1 MAADASIL
9 ADQFFKEAYVLPGVV
24 GDGYGLLGPIG
35 DRPEERNTI
44 QAFLE
49 SQNKEAF
56 DAYKS
61 LFVKFKELVNTRK
74 RIIAAAGVAP
84 PRSLV
89 AIAPAPAASSLAAS
103 PTINSHTK
111 NELDNQYKKQ
121 LKELAESISDSTSL
135 KTTIDTSVGAIA
147 ARASATASAASAAS
161 AASEKIRRI
170 FTEFLKIRVKG
181 SLEKGKFLMDE
192 LFNEPYEL
200 DTRMAEV
207 GKHPSGNNLQIIRM
221 KDGDDILSKF
231 KEKYA
236 YLKEVYSE
244 GDRKFIDT
252 LLTGLAKE
260 KASYIPDLI
269 YTLAKL
275 VPEFIPFTQAGR
287 LVKDINTYIQS
298 GSPISPGR
306 DGLVNAVR
314 STAAATG
321 EALRKAQAAM
331 DERDRLHGEL
341 EGLRDAVI
349 SASAEAKAAA
359 ASASE
364 ANAASAAAQ
373 AKAAYKLL
381 DETNSKYFKAFDN
394 YIQADLDYK
403 AANKR
408 YWDALKNFALP
419 VPEKIEADTI
429 PIGTPVVTAVKILE
443 LRSLNVTN
451 VPLLKN
457 EIEKVDKY
465 VKAVA
470 AVEGLRASKDNHNTY
485 VEKRSVVNTLFTEKG
500 FIEFFSKHLPQGF
513 IEKLET
519 EENYKELLR
528 KAIFGEELA
537 GKKEE
542 GKEEDEGEEP
552 EGHEGKEGA
561 KGKKGYTEAD
571 NTYKVANLSFFDKLT
586 GKALNKKELAEWW
599 KKRGGKF
606 NIGQTIPEPIVT
618 IFTETFNLKKKS
630 KKTVHFADNF
640 LIEGVKGEAARLDD
654 ATSRLASSSG
664 PAPAAAAPAPAEE
677 ISAKGFA
684 NKGVYD
690 QEDGP
695 PISSID
701 VKSGTMFEMY
711 YLGWL
716 DKNVPLAPVAAAPAP
731 PAAAPASAPAPPPA
745 AAPAPPAAPAADPAA
760 ADPPVPAPPAAAPPA
775 PAPPAAADP
784 AAAAPPVP
792 APPAAAPAPAPPA
805 AAPASSL
812 SASPSSSPAYTPQQ
826 KKAIT
831 KMMKSLFSFV
841 FSDIQ
846 VRDAN
851 KEKRFHDAYRIA
863 YTVLEKHQK
872 IPCKAENPELHKYF
886 KKSLEYR
893 KEIAIRELA
902 AAKMVGQVV
911 TPGMQDHFTQLI
923 TGLSGLITFLDND
936 VEGQPCIVYGD
947 TLTGEDTA
955 EGGDVNSELLLQLL
969 TQYIKQ
975 RKNGSRPIGKDGLM
989 AFLKQRNIPLRDI
1002 NQVYKELESMLT
1014 DYANLTKENPELRD
1028 LVVLFSQI
1036 ALHIQQLGDIVLEL
1050 EKLQHQMDKCA
1061 DDKEKK
1067 RLAELLAARRRELA
1081 DKEAEVEALNRKYQA
1096 ERDGFLAR
1104 IAELEKLISLKNQ
1117 DIEVME
1123 GKRDNCLEKV
1133 ARLKGLIAGLE
1144 ARLAAAKAEAAKVP
1158 GLAEN
1163 LDEANKDLADKK
1175 ERISGLEAQLAAAQ
1189 LQAEKVP
1196 GLAENLDKANK
1207 ELDDKEKRISKL
1219 EGELAAAQL
1228 EAKKVPG
1235 LEAQAAKV
1243 PGLEATIGGLQAEL
1257 AGLRAQLAAAIAR
1270 AEEAEESLRKCGEE
1284 YARLKAEN
1292 EGLIRALRDC
1302 ERQKAALGAS
1312 AARRLPPPPPPSV
1325 VVPPPAKA
1333 PPKLRKSTL
1342 KLIADDINELGP
1354 ICFYVFFKTYLY
1366 DGFKGSSITETS
1378 YDTNGKIVAKERT
1391 LARVYYTKEFI
1402 NKLYPKIF
1410 FKVRHQRLPR
1420 EKEQDYSE
1428 EWKNTVLWFMFHLI
1442 RRIGE
1447 LYLDIKGVPVL
1458 NFLVKPA
1465 IKINFDSVDKTE
1477 IKDYII
1483 ILFNEL
1489 CAFLGIVD
1497 AASIRSNLLKKSD
1510 NLMISLRSTVRT
1522 LYDNLKPSKLTTAEL
1537 ILYGIENTCMR
1548 GLLRQ
1553 LKEEE
1558 EEEAARLGGG
1568 GGGGGGPRRPQIGG
1582 GRRTSVKSLSQ
1593 GMLLLF
1599 LVELRKSKQL
1609 KSAKEVQGLV
1619 NKAGKALDSIGQYEL
1634 VLTIL
1639 QEIVGNINI
1648 HTEEGYTYVKLN
1660 DLKEEK
1666 ANALVESY
1674 NHVFSKS
1681 DSKMFKTLGTAGSFH
1696 ASAPEEFEEVLGK
1709 GPFCLVL
1716 VEDKSKEE
1724 TPLHGVSDE
1733 YQVVLEEKERKVLED
1748 NGGIPLGG
1756 VIFLYLV
1763 CLNELYCDSSDEECI
1778 RPTI

>member
-89 AIAPAPAASSLAAS
+89 AIAPAPAASSLASPADA

-275 VPEFIPFTQAGR
+275 VPEFIPFTPAGR
-287 LVKDINTYIQS
+287 LVKDINTSIQS

-349 SASAEAKAAA
+349 
-359 ASASE
+359 SASE

-470 AVEGLRASKDNHNTY
+470 AVEGLRASKDNPNTY

-500 FIEFFSKHLPQGF
+500 FIEFFSKHLPEGF

-519 EENYKELLR
+519 DANYKELLR

-760 ADPPVPAPPAAAPPA
+760 AAPPVPAPPAAAPPA
-775 PAPPAAADP
+775 PAPPA
-784 AAAAPPVP
+784 P
-792 APPAAAPAPAPPA
+792 APPAPAPPA
-805 AAPASSL
+805 PA
-812 SASPSSSPAYTPQQ
+812 SSPAYTPQQ

-872 IPCKAENPELHKYF
+872 IPCKAENPDLHKYF

-902 AAKMVGQVV
+902 ATKMLGREQLL
-911 TPGMQDHFTQLI
+911 GMQDHYKQLI
-923 TGLSGLITFLDND
+923 TGLSGLITFLDNA

-1036 ALHIQQLGDIVLEL
+1036 ALHIQQLGDILLEL

-1144 ARLAAAKAEAAKVP
+1144 ARLAAAKAQAAKVP
-1158 GLAEN
+1158 GLAAN

-1196 GLAENLDKANK
+1196 GLAANLDEANK
-1207 ELDDKEKRISKL
+1207 ELDDKK
-1219 EGELAAAQL
+1219 
-1228 EAKKVPG
+1228 
-1235 LEAQAAKV
+1235 
-1243 PGLEATIGGLQAEL
+1243 
-1257 AGLRAQLAAAIAR
+1257 
-1270 AEEAEESLRKCGEE
+1270 
-1284 YARLKAEN
+1284 
-1292 EGLIRALRDC
+1292 
-1302 ERQKAALGAS
+1302 
-1312 AARRLPPPPPPSV
+1312 
-1325 VVPPPAKA
+1325 
-1333 PPKLRKSTL
+1333 
-1342 KLIADDINELGP
+1342 
-1354 ICFYVFFKTYLY
+1354 
-1366 DGFKGSSITETS
+1366 
-1378 YDTNGKIVAKERT
+1378 
-1391 LARVYYTKEFI
+1391 
-1402 NKLYPKIF
+1402 
-1410 FKVRHQRLPR
+1410 
-1420 EKEQDYSE
+1420 
-1428 EWKNTVLWFMFHLI
+1428 
-1442 RRIGE
+1442 
-1447 LYLDIKGVPVL
+1447 
-1458 NFLVKPA
+1458 
-1465 IKINFDSVDKTE
+1465 
-1477 IKDYII
+1477 
-1483 ILFNEL
+1483 
-1489 CAFLGIVD
+1489 
-1497 AASIRSNLLKKSD
+1497 
-1510 NLMISLRSTVRT
+1510 
-1522 LYDNLKPSKLTTAEL
+1522 
-1537 ILYGIENTCMR
+1537 
-1548 GLLRQ
+1548 
-1553 LKEEE
+1553 
-1558 EEEAARLGGG
+1558 
-1568 GGGGGGPRRPQIGG
+1568 
-1582 GRRTSVKSLSQ
+1582 
-1593 GMLLLF
+1593 
-1599 LVELRKSKQL
+1599 
-1609 KSAKEVQGLV
+1609 
-1619 NKAGKALDSIGQYEL
+1619 
-1634 VLTIL
+1634 
-1639 QEIVGNINI
+1639 
-1648 HTEEGYTYVKLN
+1648 
-1660 DLKEEK
+1660 
-1666 ANALVESY
+1666 
-1674 NHVFSKS
+1674 
-1681 DSKMFKTLGTAGSFH
+1681 
-1696 ASAPEEFEEVLGK
+1696 
-1709 GPFCLVL
+1709 
-1716 VEDKSKEE
+1716 
-1724 TPLHGVSDE
+1724 
-1733 YQVVLEEKERKVLED
+1733 
-1748 NGGIPLGG
+1748 
-1756 VIFLYLV
+1756 
-1763 CLNELYCDSSDEECI
+1763 
-1778 RPTI
+1778 